1 MEYLE
6 LKFNGKTYTNQREII
21 KILKDNQLFWLI
33 DSEVDGAKIE
43 IVNNTVIWNEGIF
56 MTGNWHYG
64 IFRNGG
70 FYGNW
75 QNGIFENGY
84 FGGNWKS
91 GVDLT
96 KNN

>member
-6 LKFNGKTYTNQREII
+6 LKFNGKTYINQREII
-21 KILKDNQLFWLI
+21 KILKDNQFFWLI
-33 DSEVDGAKIE
+33 DSEVDSAKIE
-43 IVNNTVIWNEGIF
+43 ILNNTLIWNEGIF
-56 MTGNWHYG
+56 MSGNWYYG
-64 IFRNGG
+64 IFKNGG

-84 FGGNWKS
+84 FDGNWKS
-91 GVDLT
+91 GIDLT